1 MLQILLLALFL
12 VHASV
17 LVDDEL
23 KHLLWDQF
31 DKVLFFQGGSPG
43 LVVMGGDSRT
53 KGRGFESQCRIL
65 DGYDIFSH

>member
-53 KGRGFESQCRIL
+53 EGRGFESQCHTL
-65 DGYDIFSH
+65 DGHDIFSH